1 MHCQQ
6 TFKITKLKIVI
17 VKFIINSA
25 RNMSRDYHIDLSYSY
40 WGDGNLNIDNSIV
53 FLLKVLFDWLAFN
66 FPIQ

>member
-25 RNMSRDYHIDLSYSY
+25 QNMSRDYHIDLSYSC
-40 WGDGNLNIDNSIV
+40 WGDGNLNIDKYRSIV
-53 FLLKVLFDWLAFN
+53 FLLKVLFD
-66 FPIQ
+66 